1 MSDKRYLRDRRTGA
15 VVLADAEAIDAF
27 RQKKTVAEDIECLKA
42 EINTLKQ
49 QVAQLQESLK
59 TLQASE

>member
-15 VVLADAEAIDAF
+15 VVLADAEAIEAF
-27 RQKKTVAEDIECLKA
+27 RQKKTVAEDIECLKS

>member
-1 MSDKRYLRDRRTGA
+1 
-15 VVLADAEAIDAF
+15 VLADTEAIEAF
-27 RQKKTVAEDIECLKA
+27 RQKKTVTEDIECLKT

>member
-15 VVLADAEAIDAF
+15 VVLADTEAIEAF
-27 RQKKTVAEDIECLKA
+27 RQKKTVTEDIECLKT

>member
-15 VVLADAEAIDAF
+15 VVLADAEAIEAF
-27 RQKKTVAEDIECLKA
+27 RQKKTVAEDIESLKA
-42 EINTLKQ
+42 EINNLKQ
-49 QVAQLQESLK
+49 QVAHLQESLK

>member
-1 MSDKRYLRDRRTGA
+1 M
-15 VVLADAEAIDAF
+15 VLADAEAIAAF

-49 QVAQLQESLK
+49 QVAHLQESLK